1 VETGGREVLVKE
13 LTAKAGQVTEVAAY
27 YSGCPARM
35 DSQIW
40 EAFRDEKVDIVTFA
54 SSKTVQNFY
63 QLLRQETGELS
74 VNSLLEKVCLAS
86 IGPQTSKT
94 CQELFGRVDIEAQEY
109 TLEGLTSAL
118 IESSKT

>member
-1 VETGGREVLVKE
+1 
-13 LTAKAGQVTEVAAY
+13 
-27 YSGCPARM
+27 M

>member
-1 VETGGREVLVKE
+1 
-13 LTAKAGQVTEVAAY
+13 
-27 YSGCPARM
+27 M

-94 CQELFGRVDIEAQEY
+94 CQELFGRVDIEAREY

>member
-1 VETGGREVLVKE
+1 
-13 LTAKAGQVTEVAAY
+13 QVTEVAAY

-35 DSQIW
+35 DRGIW
-40 EAFRDEKVDIVTFA
+40 EAFRDGKVDIVTFA

-63 QLLRQETGELS
+63 RLLEQETAELS

-118 IESSKT
+118 IEWSDIPPPSS

>member
-1 VETGGREVLVKE
+1 
-13 LTAKAGQVTEVAAY
+13 
-27 YSGCPARM
+27 M
-35 DSQIW
+35 DSRIW
-40 EAFRDEKVDIVTFA
+40 EAFRDGKVDIVTFA

-63 QLLRQETGELS
+63 QLLLQETGELS

-94 CQELFGRVDIEAQEY
+94 CQELFGRVDIEAREY

-118 IESSKT
+118 IESSNR